1 MHLPTLHLP
10 IFHLPTLHLPTYIA
24 LTYITLTYIVLTY
37 ITPTY
42 VTTFFGKHFSPLL
55 QDVKY
60 NTKYYKSSRYGLS
73 TTISTHIYYYIL
85 LTNVLK
91 DVLLRSMVRYVSWY
105 IELTYISFTHIPIF
119 LKNPIYSTSFT
130 RS

>member
-1 MHLPTLHLP
+1 MYLNNCNFRSQSLGT
-10 IFHLPTLHLPTYIA
+10 FDSA
-24 LTYITLTYIVLTY
+24 LTYIALTYIVLTY

-42 VTTFFGKHFSPLL
+42 VTTFFGKHFIPLL